1 MGRGQSG
8 PPAYAGRRLHRRSI
22 RFLCWHLPACA
33 AVDVPRRHRVA
44 VSIAQGAAAHVAPES
59 HLFSLVRIVGSASP
73 PIPLACQK
81 KLRRG
86 LHVSS
91 DDARAF
97 APVPLGDAAP
107 QQRRPGRRLDVLG
120 RTHLS
125 RKQWIANEEYSHGF
139 LIPLVAFYLLWL
151 NRLALQ
157 RLDFRGSWIGVTVV

>member
-59 HLFSLVRIVGSASP
+59 HLLSLVLIVGSASP
-73 PIPLACQK
+73 PIPLACLK

-86 LHVSS
+86 LLVSS

-97 APVPLGDAAP
+97 APVPLGVVVVGW
-107 QQRRPGRRLDVLG
+107 RRFGRCLD
-120 RTHLS
+120 
-125 RKQWIANEEYSHGF
+125 
-139 LIPLVAFYLLWL
+139 
-151 NRLALQ
+151 
-157 RLDFRGSWIGVTVV
+157 